1 MIEFHKIYDKMVTV
15 PGFYMFFGRKE
26 EENGNEI
33 LPAPQNGA
41 IYTGKRKCVH
51 GGIV

>member
-15 PGFYMFFGRKE
+15 PAYICFFERNE

-33 LPAPQNGA
+33 LPAPKNGA

-51 GGIV
+51 GRIV

>member
-15 PGFYMFFGRKE
+15 PGFLCFFERKE

-33 LPAPQNGA
+33 LPAP
-41 IYTGKRKCVH
+41 
-51 GGIV
+51 